1 MSSPHRSGDP
11 RISVEVQAGDPISQ
25 SGVAGQLHPRPE
37 ITVHS
42 HDDPNPPDV
51 TLVVADAVEEDIL
64 QTLRRLQRTRA
75 TRLLLVVTE
84 IDEQKLVSA
93 VECGVLGFVR
103 RSEATPDRLAEAIRA
118 VAKGDGCLPPDL
130 LGRLLGEV
138 GRLQGEVLGP
148 RGLHFTGLA
157 AREVDVLRLMAE
169 GLDTA
174 EVAAKLAYSERTIK
188 YIVHGVLTRLQV
200 KNRTQAVAYAM
211 RQGLI

>member
-11 RISVEVQAGDPISQ
+11 RISVEVQASDPISQ
-25 SGVAGQLHPRPE
+25 SGVVGQLRPCPE

-64 QTLRRLQRTRA
+64 QTLRRLQRARA

-103 RSEATPDRLAEAIRA
+103 RSEATPERLVDAIRA

-188 YIVHGVLTRLQV
+188 YIVHGVMTRLQV